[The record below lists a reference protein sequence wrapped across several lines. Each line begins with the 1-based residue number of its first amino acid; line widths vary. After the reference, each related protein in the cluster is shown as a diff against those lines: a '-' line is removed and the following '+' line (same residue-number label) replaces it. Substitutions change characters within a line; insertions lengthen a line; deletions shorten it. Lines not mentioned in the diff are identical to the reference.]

1 MKNKAIGALLITAMA
16 SSAMASEI
24 TVISFGGVS
33 KDVQSAAFYKPFEK
47 ATGNKVLAGEYN
59 GEMGKI
65 KAMVDTDSV
74 NWDVV
79 QVEGPEL
86 IRGCEEGM
94 FEHLDPTQIGKSADF
109 VPGTLS
115 ECGAGLL
122 VWSMAMAY
130 NADKLKVAPTGWTDF
145 WDTQKFP
152 GKRSLRK
159 GAKYTLEIALMA
171 DGVPY
176 ADVYKVLS
184 TKEGIDRAFRKLEQI
199 KTSIQWWEAGAQPM
213 QFLASGDVVMST
225 AFNGR
230 VFSAQEAG
238 ANVHIVWKG
247 SIYAIDSW
255 AIPKGS
261 KNKAAA
267 EQFIGFS
274 LRPENQ
280 KPHTEK
286 LAYGSTNLKTESLLD
301 PALAARLNTAPAN
314 LEQAMPIDNGFW
326 VDHGEELEQ
335 RFNAWVAKAN

>member
-1 MKNKAIGALLITAMA
+1 MKNRTIGAMLLSALASHAMA
-16 SSAMASEI
+16 SDI
-24 TVISFGGVS
+24 TVISFGGTS
-33 KDVQSAAFYKPFEK
+33 KDVQTEAFYAPFEK

-65 KAMVDTDSV
+65 KAMVDTQSV
-74 NWDVV
+74 TWDVV

-86 IRGCEEGM
+86 LRGCEEGL
-94 FEHLDPTQIGKSADF
+94 FEQLDGAKIGTPADF

-130 NADKLKVAPTGWTDF
+130 NGDKLKSAPTGWADF
-145 WDTQKFP
+145 WDTRKYP
-152 GKRSLRK
+152 GKRGLRK

-176 ADVYKVLS
+176 ADLYKVLS
-184 TKEGIDRAFRKLEQI
+184 TQQGVDRAFHKLDEVKQN
-199 KTSIQWWEAGAQPM
+199 IQWWESGAQPM

-230 VFSAQEAG
+230 VFAAQQEG
-238 ANVHIVWKG
+238 ANMQIVWNG

-261 KNKAAA
+261 KNKAVA
-267 EQFIGFS
+267 EQFIAYS

-280 KPHTEK
+280 KLHTER
-286 LAYGSTNLKTESLLD
+286 LAYGSTNLNTVSHLD
-301 PALAARLNTAPAN
+301 PALAARLNTAPDN
-314 LEQAMPIDNGFW
+314 LAQAVPIDNGFW
-326 VDHGEELEQ
+326 VEHGEELEQ
-335 RFNAWVAKAN
+335 RFNAWVAK

>member
-1 MKNKAIGALLITAMA
+1 MKSKAIGTLLLAVVA

-33 KDVQSAAFYKPFEK
+33 KDVQSQAFYKPFEK
-47 ATGNKVLAGEYN
+47 ATGNQLIAGEYN
-59 GEMGKI
+59 GEMGRI
-65 KAMVDTDSV
+65 KVMVDTDSV

-79 QVEGPEL
+79 QVEAPEL
-86 IRGCEEGM
+86 IRGCDEGM
-94 FEHLDPTQIGKSADF
+94 FEPLDAAQLGKAEDF
-109 VPGTLS
+109 VPGTFS

-130 NADKLKVAPTGWTDF
+130 NSDKLSAAPTGWKDF
-145 WDTQKFP
+145 WDVQKFP

-171 DGVPY
+171 DGVDY
-176 ADVYKVLS
+176 ADIYKVLGS
-184 TKEGIDRAFRKLEQI
+184 KEGVDRAFRKLDQI
-199 KTSIQWWEAGAQPM
+199 KSQLQWWEAGAQPM

-230 VFSAQEAG
+230 VFSAQESG
-238 ANVHIVWKG
+238 APVKIVWNG

-261 KNKAAA
+261 KNKAVA
-267 EQFIGFS
+267 EQFISFS

-280 KPHTEK
+280 KIHTAT
-286 LAYGSTNLKTESLLD
+286 LGYGSTSLHTAALLD
-301 PALAARLNTAPAN
+301 PALAARLNTAPSN
-314 LEQAMPIDNGFW
+314 LAQAMPMNSGFW

-335 RFNAWVAKAN
+335 RFNAWVAKTH